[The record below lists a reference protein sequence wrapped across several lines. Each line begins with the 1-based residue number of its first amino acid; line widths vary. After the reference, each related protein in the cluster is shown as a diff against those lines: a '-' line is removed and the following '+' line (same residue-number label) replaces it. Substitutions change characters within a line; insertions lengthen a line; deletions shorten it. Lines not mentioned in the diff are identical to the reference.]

1 MCVLPLQIRLSGNG
15 ALEENGCAHLPP
27 AEHPQAGPHGAPRG
41 CYALAKRVSSAKSVK
56 DSKAVCIETWFYI
69 TTPSLRSFRYVLVAT
84 PIAPLHLPPCAM
96 SQPEGRACRHLQRCV
111 YARVSR
117 ETRCV
122 TEKWTPTGCAAAALR
137 ASPPPSPPPLPGAAS
152 IHIVLPP
159 RAPAASPS
167 RCCWSLRAWP

>member
-84 PIAPLHLPPCAM
+84 PIAPLHLPPHVPCR
-96 SQPEGRACRHLQRCV
+96 SRRGERAGTCSDACM
-111 YARVSR
+111 RVS
-117 ETRCV
+117 
-122 TEKWTPTGCAAAALR
+122 AAKR
-137 ASPPPSPPPLPGAAS
+137 D
-152 IHIVLPP
+152 V
-159 RAPAASPS
+159 
-167 RCCWSLRAWP
+167 